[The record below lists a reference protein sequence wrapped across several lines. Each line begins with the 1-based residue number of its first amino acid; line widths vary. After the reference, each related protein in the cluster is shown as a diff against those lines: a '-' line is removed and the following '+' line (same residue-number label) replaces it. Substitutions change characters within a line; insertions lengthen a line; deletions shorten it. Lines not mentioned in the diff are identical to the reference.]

1 MVTAPFFV
9 VDLLVFFYGV
19 AHLVSHLCFC
29 YSIFYNFYLFSVI
42 IHDRLRPY
50 KPKSLCKMCL
60 NKYSVV
66 SVEEI
71 FTPDALLGAPLPVLG
86 RTPFCLQS

>member
-1 MVTAPFFV
+1 
-9 VDLLVFFYGV
+9 
-19 AHLVSHLCFC
+19 
-29 YSIFYNFYLFSVI
+29 
-42 IHDRLRPY
+42 
-50 KPKSLCKMCL
+50 MCL

-71 FTPDALLGAPLPVLG
+71 FTPDALLSAPLLVLG